1 MVKPLYLALGAI
13 PVIVALLI
21 SVPMITKNEIPMSA
35 ANSFDK
41 IEIEYTKHQ
50 LKTISFG
57 VTERTGAQ
65 KTEILLIKNNGD
77 IKYSVTDN
85 GYLQPDIK
93 SKLDEKKLEKIRALI
108 KETGFIAIPS
118 ESFTILDDVTE
129 YQKSNVKITLNG
141 RTNQIHWPEQNATSA
156 FIPPIITMVELELD
170 QIISKISE

>member
-1 MVKPLYLALGAI
+1 MVKPIYLAMGAI

-21 SVPMITKNEIPMSA
+21 AVPMITKNEIPMSA

-50 LKTISFG
+50 LKTVSFG

-93 SKLDEKKLEKIRALI
+93 SKLDEKKLDKIRALI

-118 ESFTILDDVTE
+118 ESFAILDDVTE